1 MLEIEEKKIIN
12 ETNKIE
18 ASTVKSINE
27 SFELISSTFKNTNV
41 IIDMLYNK
49 FSNDIIQGEFNMTSN
64 EPNNFD
70 ISLKEKANNSIID
83 QNFNEMQ
90 SKLLQ
95 KILEHNEI
103 EKQFQKIAEIN
114 KKNLN
119 QNIDCEISILK
130 KEIIENKIRKEM
142 ISKQLQEINEKL
154 KNAKFLEDQY
164 KKLKNLIP
172 LIKIIKI
179 SHDGLDNY
187 CNFDKFSDVD
197 TINNFKDRSMKNG
210 LVTCNCHSSTIKF
223 KLEKS
228 IEFEEIEIGP
238 YLGGEWNSSY
248 LNGAKVYTL
257 INEIWI
263 CVGFIENKTNEIKN
277 IRLKRTNTQYIV
289 IDHRDSRN
297 RLAIG
302 YFKIVR

>member
-1 MLEIEEKKIIN
+1 MKNKEIKLSDKVLSKVTVPSVEKIIQINDVNFKFLAKFDFNNDSRNLILINQQNNKKFINKEKVDQEFIDLHRKCENNTQEFLNFLIKNGRFEEIKTNFEYEFIFVVESKFNSKKLKKQYSYTLLEIEEKKIIN

-103 EKQFQKIAEIN
+103 EKQFQKIAEIK

-130 KEIIENKIRKEM
+130 KEIIYLC
-142 ISKQLQEINEKL
+142 KQ
-154 KNAKFLEDQY
+154 
-164 KKLKNLIP
+164 
-172 LIKIIKI
+172 
-179 SHDGLDNY
+179 
-187 CNFDKFSDVD
+187 
-197 TINNFKDRSMKNG
+197 
-210 LVTCNCHSSTIKF
+210 
-223 KLEKS
+223 
-228 IEFEEIEIGP
+228 
-238 YLGGEWNSSY
+238 
-248 LNGAKVYTL
+248 
-257 INEIWI
+257 
-263 CVGFIENKTNEIKN
+263 
-277 IRLKRTNTQYIV
+277 
-289 IDHRDSRN
+289 
-297 RLAIG
+297 
-302 YFKIVR
+302 